1 MKIALHLLFLAILS
15 AVLAGEAA
23 YSATTDEAKE
33 RQKVKTVA
41 QQADH
46 DRVAK
51 KTQTHGS
58 ASMAKPKHLP
68 PPSRNNQ
75 KRLAT
80 GKLPDPQMP
89 GPSRS
94 TSFVNP
100 GLVINKA
107 ASRGRVA
114 QPPTTSRTSIPI
126 SNNVRHRSPNPTIV
140 GGSTSLRAVNTGSLN
155 GTRMGRKP

>member
-1 MKIALHLLFLAILS
+1 MKVALGLLFLAFVS

-33 RQKVKTVA
+33 RQNVKTAA

-51 KTQTHGS
+51 KIQPHGS
-58 ASMAKPKHLP
+58 ASTAKPNHFQ
-68 PPSRNNQ
+68 PSPRNQ
-75 KRLAT
+75 KRSAT

-89 GPSRS
+89 APSRS
-94 TSFVNP
+94 TSSVNN
-100 GLVINKA
+100 GLTINKA
-107 ASRGRVA
+107 ASKARLS
-114 QPPTTSRTSIPI
+114 QPTTTSRTSIPTF
-126 SNNVRHRSPNPTIV
+126 NNVHHRSPNSATL
-140 GGSTSLRAVNTGSLN
+140 GGSTSLRAVHTGSLN